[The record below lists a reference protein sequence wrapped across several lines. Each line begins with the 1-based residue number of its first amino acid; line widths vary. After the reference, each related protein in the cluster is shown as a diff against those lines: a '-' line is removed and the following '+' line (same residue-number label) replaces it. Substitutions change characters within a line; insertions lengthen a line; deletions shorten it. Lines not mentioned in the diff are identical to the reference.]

1 MRIINLDLERYGP
14 FTGQKLTFQPG
25 AKLHIVY
32 GRNEAGK
39 SCSLAAITDLFF
51 GIDPRTRYDFLH
63 EGKELRI
70 GATIESHDGSRLAF
84 QRRKGNKNTLLDTAG
99 GPLND
104 DALLPFLG
112 SLSRAVFCHA
122 FGLNTEKLRE
132 GAEEMLKSE
141 GEVGASLFAAA
152 SGLRGLTDLRQSLES
167 EADRIFAPRAAK
179 DRIFYQALDRFETA
193 RKAIRELELK
203 AGDWKARNE
212 RIEELGAKLTQI
224 KDERRQKAVEQARLS
239 RLKRVAPLLRQID
252 GDIET
257 LGTLGDLPEFPAS
270 FTERLRDSL
279 GALAEATDESGRAKA
294 EHDKAKQD
302 LTEISVDEALLAK
315 AGDVQQ
321 LFGETAAYANDRRDM
336 PRIQAEADE
345 YSALLG
351 QLAVRLG
358 LSEVAHVE
366 EQQPSDAAQAL
377 TRSLISEGKTLKQA
391 LSTHRR
397 TLLTETDALAVLEQ
411 QRAERGALIDP
422 RPLHEKFV
430 AFSPVLKQMEKRGET
445 ERILTAE
452 VRSLSQAAARLDPP
466 VSNLDVLAKA
476 SLPAPE
482 TIGRFRQQLDG
493 VAEKVRRATEQ
504 VEIAAD
510 AIAAANTKLQELTS
524 GHPVPSADAIA
535 AERAARDQAWNRLRG
550 SLMGEPEILGGASV
564 EDTIPIFERH
574 TAEADRLADAAATDA
589 ERVAAYAAENRRL
602 KEEQR
607 KEVDTKSRLE
617 TLEEERRQLL
627 EGWHAAWVPAALTPL
642 PPAEMAVWLTG
653 VKALLERAEKR
664 DALKDE
670 IDRIDGALRAIAP
683 ALEAL
688 ADEIGQPR
696 AKGLD
701 AGLLAQRIEVRL
713 KEITASWD
721 EARDS
726 ETSARDTQIR
736 IDKLRKAELEA
747 TGKLEAWSVKW
758 HAATTGLGL
767 AATAT
772 VEEAEAALLAWKEV
786 PGAIRERDNR
796 ARRVA
801 GMKRNIEDFEAQA
814 GLLAEAL
821 APDLLSLPRD
831 IVVKTLADHLTT
843 ARGADAR
850 KEQATKR
857 LTEAI
862 RIRDEA
868 GTKLKEADATIS
880 KLSET
885 LPQGLD
891 LSDLLA
897 RLARRE
903 LLSGSLTERRGQLMA
918 QGDGFSEEQLRADIA
933 TYNADGAEAALKE
946 LAADDDLLDGQ
957 AQEVFA
963 ERDRAMR
970 DRATLE
976 QGVGAEVALQQRRN
990 AEAELVDAAHEW
1002 SVLKLGAML
1011 IGQVIDRHRA
1021 SQQDPLMARAGELF
1035 TTLTGG
1041 AFSGLGQDFNE
1052 DDTPRLVGRRA
1063 SGKLVPVAGLSEGT
1077 RDQLYL
1083 ALRLAYLEEY
1093 SARAEAA
1100 PFIGDDLFTSFDED
1114 RTASGLAALAAVGNR
1129 VQTILFTHHRHVVDI
1144 ARSTIGSELAII
1156 ELT

>member
-1 MRIINLDLERYGP
+1 M
-14 FTGQKLTFQPG
+14 
-25 AKLHIVY
+25 
-32 GRNEAGK
+32 
-39 SCSLAAITDLFF
+39 
-51 GIDPRTRYDFLH
+51 
-63 EGKELRI
+63 
-70 GATIESHDGSRLAF
+70 
-84 QRRKGNKNTLLDTAG
+84 
-99 GPLND
+99 
-104 DALLPFLG
+104 
-112 SLSRAVFCHA
+112 
-122 FGLNTEKLRE
+122 
-132 GAEEMLKSE
+132 
-141 GEVGASLFAAA
+141 
-152 SGLRGLTDLRQSLES
+152 
-167 EADRIFAPRAAK
+167 
-179 DRIFYQALDRFETA
+179 
-193 RKAIRELELK
+193 
-203 AGDWKARNE
+203 
-212 RIEELGAKLTQI
+212 
-224 KDERRQKAVEQARLS
+224 
-239 RLKRVAPLLRQID
+239 
-252 GDIET
+252 
-257 LGTLGDLPEFPAS
+257 
-270 FTERLRDSL
+270 
-279 GALAEATDESGRAKA
+279 
-294 EHDKAKQD
+294 
-302 LTEISVDEALLAK
+302 
-315 AGDVQQ
+315 
-321 LFGETAAYANDRRDM
+321 
-336 PRIQAEADE
+336 
-345 YSALLG
+345 
-351 QLAVRLG
+351 
-358 LSEVAHVE
+358 
-366 EQQPSDAAQAL
+366 
-377 TRSLISEGKTLKQA
+377 
-391 LSTHRR
+391 
-397 TLLTETDALAVLEQ
+397 EQ

-430 AFSPVLKQMEKRGET
+430 GFSPVLKQMDKRGET

-452 VRSLSQAAARLDPP
+452 VRSLSQAAARLDPSM
-466 VSNLDVLAKA
+466 SNLDVLAKA

-493 VAEKVRRATEQ
+493 VAEKIRRATEQ
-504 VEIAAD
+504 AEIAAD

-535 AERAARDQAWNRLRG
+535 VERAARDQAWKRLRG
-550 SLMGEPEILGGASV
+550 SLMGEPEIPGGASV
-564 EDTIPIFERH
+564 TDTIPIFERH
-574 TAEADRLADAAATDA
+574 TAEADRLADAAASDA

-607 KEVDTKSRLE
+607 KEVDAKSRLE
-617 TLEEERRQLL
+617 TLEEERRQLI
-627 EGWHAAWVPAALTPL
+627 EDWHAAWAPAALTPL

-664 DALKDE
+664 DALIDE
-670 IDRIDGALRAIAP
+670 IDRIDGAMRAIAP

-701 AGLLAQRIEVRL
+701 AGLLAQRIEGRL

-726 ETSARDTQIR
+726 ETSARDTQVR

-747 TGKLEAWSVKW
+747 TRKLEAWSVKW
-758 HAATTGLGL
+758 RAAITGLGL

-796 ARRVA
+796 ARRVT

-814 GLLAEAL
+814 GFLAEAV

-850 KEQATKR
+850 KEQAAKR

-862 RIRDEA
+862 RIQDEA
-868 GTKLKEADATIS
+868 GTKLKEVDATIS

-897 RLARRE
+897 RLARRD
-903 LLSGSLTERRGQLMA
+903 LLSGSLTERRSQLIA
-918 QGDGFSEEQLRADIA
+918 QGDGLSEEQLRADLA
-933 TYNADGAEAALKE
+933 TFNVDAAEAALKE
-946 LAADDDLLDGQ
+946 LGADDDLFDRH

-963 ERDRAMR
+963 ERDRATR
-970 DRATLE
+970 DRTALE

-1021 SQQDPLMARAGELF
+1021 SQQDPLMARAGALF

-1093 SARAEAA
+1093 SSRAEAA

-1114 RTASGLAALAAVGNR
+1114 RTASGLAALAAVGDR
-1129 VQTILFTHHRHVVDI
+1129 VQPILFTHHRHVVEI